1 MLTKYTRAMIWFS
14 ICGGLS
20 QMNTYMNVKT
30 LPWVGLQY
38 VILLFLNTHL
48 LFWYEGSSNSGLLNT
63 MGRLHDES

>member
-1 MLTKYTRAMIWFS
+1 
-14 ICGGLS
+14 
-20 QMNTYMNVKT
+20 MNTYMNVKT